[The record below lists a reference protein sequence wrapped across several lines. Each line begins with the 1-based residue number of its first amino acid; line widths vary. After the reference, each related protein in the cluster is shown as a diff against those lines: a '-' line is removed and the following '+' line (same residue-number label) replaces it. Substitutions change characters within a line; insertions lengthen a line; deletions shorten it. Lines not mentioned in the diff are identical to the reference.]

1 MRHKYLIGL
10 IPFAALIYCVV
21 WVVNLLESVAASL
34 PK

>member
-1 MRHKYLIGL
+1 MKPKHLIGL
-10 IPFAALIYCVV
+10 IPFASPIYCVV